1 MDQPMQT
8 FASLAPAA
16 LAARTLRLPALLV
29 IETPISL
36 KDCTAHVR
44 KELGNAGLDEAFDAK
59 GLAAILSRSGKAF
72 YIEHGDRLDTHVESL
87 FLDYVSGLASF
98 PSTGVSARF
107 DPAKAT
113 CVVALSRAAL
123 EASYPDLVEYAGSVT
138 SIG

>member
-1 MDQPMQT
+1 MDQPTQI

-16 LAARTLRLPALLV
+16 LAARTLGLPALLV

-36 KDCTAHVR
+36 KDAHAHIR
-44 KELGNAGLDEAFDAK
+44 KELGNAGFDEALDAK
-59 GLAAILSRSGKAF
+59 GLASVLSRSGKPF
-72 YIEHGDRLDTHVESL
+72 YIEHGDRLEAHVESL

-98 PSTGVSARF
+98 PSIGVSARF
-107 DPAKAT
+107 DPAKVT